1 MGNSQPLLTPDWP
14 APAHVRACIT
24 TRMGGNSDG
33 NFKTNNLALHVGDDA
48 EMVEINR
55 QALVRQLELTRQPQW
70 LEQVHGVKVVRARDD
85 GLVRTADAV
94 YTTETGLACVVM
106 TADCLPILLCDR
118 KGTQVAAVHAGWR
131 GLAKGVV
138 ARAVQ
143 QFTVPT
149 AELLAYLGPAI
160 SQPHFEVGIEVL
172 EAFFKAARDPHH
184 SEQIA
189 AAFKPGLRPLHFH
202 ADIYAL
208 ARAELQAL
216 GVDAIYGGGFCTYV
230 DSNRFYSYRRD
241 KETGR
246 MASLI
251 WLQD

>member
-94 YTTETGLACVVM
+94 YTTETGLACVV
-106 TADCLPILLCDR
+106 
-118 KGTQVAAVHAGWR
+118 
-131 GLAKGVV
+131 
-138 ARAVQ
+138 
-143 QFTVPT
+143 
-149 AELLAYLGPAI
+149 
-160 SQPHFEVGIEVL
+160 
-172 EAFFKAARDPHH
+172 
-184 SEQIA
+184 
-189 AAFKPGLRPLHFH
+189 
-202 ADIYAL
+202 
-208 ARAELQAL
+208 
-216 GVDAIYGGGFCTYV
+216 
-230 DSNRFYSYRRD
+230 
-241 KETGR
+241 
-246 MASLI
+246 
-251 WLQD
+251 